1 MAETE
6 LLAVATSNS
15 EAKPDGKPA
24 YAPKQEYTQRLPLR
38 IRPDQVFSLYEN
50 SPAFR
55 EVIGQGQYT
64 YVDGLFILTPIAQQ
78 LLSKGIRP
86 HLYFGRHRKNA
97 EALLANFC
105 LGIEYVYEARPYN
118 PNELHHSAGQLKGK
132 RFAHAERVADIHS
145 ISKEA
150 FCGIVGGGQDPPNN
164 FRDSLVFFMD
174 MKGLTEEELEELTGI
189 SVRTIRRMRNEEDYQ
204 PSLEYVIAICIGM
217 HLRPSESNH
226 MLFTAGYHLRL
237 SPKERAYQYLLDA
250 AYNFSVYE
258 CNVFLKRM
266 SFEPLTAL

>member
-6 LLAVATSNS
+6 LVAVASNS

-24 YAPKQEYTQRLPLR
+24 YAPKQEFTKRLPLR
-38 IRPDQVFSLYEN
+38 IRPNQIFSLYEN

-55 EVIGQGQYT
+55 EVISQGQYT
-64 YVDGLFILTPIAQQ
+64 YIDGLFILTPIAQH
-78 LLSKGIRP
+78 LIEKGIRP
-86 HLYFGRHRKNA
+86 LLFFRGRSKLVETR
-97 EALLANFC
+97 LADFC
-105 LGIEYVYEARPYN
+105 LGIEYIYEAYPYN
-118 PNELHHSAGQLKGK
+118 PNELRHAAGRLKGK
-132 RFAHAERVADIHS
+132 RIVHAEKVADIHS
-145 ISKEA
+145 MSKEA
-150 FCGIVGGGQDPPNN
+150 FRNIVTGGGQDPPNN
-164 FRDSLVFFMD
+164 FRDSLAFYMD
-174 MKGLTEEELEELTGI
+174 MKGLTEEDLEELTGI

-226 MLFTAGYHLRL
+226 MLFTAGYHLRP

-250 AYNFSVYE
+250 AYNSSVYE
-258 CNVFLKRM
+258 CNAFLKRM